1 MADAQSC
8 PSSQSNL
15 ATRETRLHF
24 ISAGM
29 TFRRC
34 GLHQKGGVAGHTA
47 VEHLHINL
55 YLYAEYHIYLS
66 LNTISIL
73 ASFSYGPR
81 PSSYSYENL
90 RETNK
95 VPLGIASDTIT
106 DSTSSSE
113 ARNDRPDRE
122 FDLFFLRF

>member
-1 MADAQSC
+1 
-8 PSSQSNL
+8 
-15 ATRETRLHF
+15 
-24 ISAGM
+24 M

-95 VPLGIASDTIT
+95 VPLEKAAILFLIALVVVKLEMT
-106 DSTSSSE
+106 DLTGNST
-113 ARNDRPDRE
+113 
-122 FDLFFLRF
+122 FFFCGFEKTT